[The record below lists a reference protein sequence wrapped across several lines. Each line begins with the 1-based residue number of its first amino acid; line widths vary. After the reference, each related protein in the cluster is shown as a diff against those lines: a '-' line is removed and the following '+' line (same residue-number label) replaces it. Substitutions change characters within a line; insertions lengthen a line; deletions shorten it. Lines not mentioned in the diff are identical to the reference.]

1 MAQCRIARLV
11 RYPIKGFDGE
21 LLEEVAIRPDETF
34 PFDRAY
40 AIENGESGFDP
51 AAPRHF
57 PKIAFLMRMKN
68 AGLARLAIRFDERNH
83 RLEISE
89 SGRTVA
95 SGELTSASGRSEIE
109 AFISER
115 FADDLRGTPRILHS
129 DGHSFSD
136 VPEKR
141 IHLVNLE
148 TVRAAGKIVGRDLDP
163 ARFRANVYVDGL
175 PAWSE
180 FDWLDKEVSSGDLRF
195 TVTSRTKRCAAVDV
209 DPQTAERDTQIPQ
222 ALMEAL
228 GHRDL
233 GIYLRAESEGRLKT
247 GQSIAQA

>member
-1 MAQCRIARLV
+1 MGECRIVRLI
-11 RYPIKGFDGE
+11 RYPIKGFEGE
-21 LLEEVAIRPDETF
+21 PLEDVAIRPDETF

-40 AIENGESGFDP
+40 AIENGDSGFDP
-51 AAPRHF
+51 AAPKHF

-68 AGLARLAIRFDERNH
+68 ADLARLAIRFDERSR

-89 SGRTVA
+89 NGTTVA

-109 AFISER
+109 TFIAAR
-115 FADDLRGTPRILHS
+115 FADDLRGTPRILHAE
-129 DGHSFSD
+129 GHSFSD

-163 ARFRANVYVDGL
+163 ARFRANVYIDGL
-175 PAWSE
+175 PAWTE
-180 FDWLDKEVSSGDLRF
+180 FNWLDKEITSAGLRF

-209 DPQTAERDTQIPQ
+209 DPETAERDTQIPQ

-233 GIYLRAESEGRLKT
+233 GIYLRAESEGHLKV